1 MRFMHP
7 AYLSFSLILAFL
19 VFLEFRRRRP
29 AMRFSDLSF
38 FRRRTTAM
46 GRSRIV
52 GRITFGL
59 TLLVLG
65 LVIVG
70 LARPQK
76 GRVYEEVERRGVDII
91 LCLDISSSMQ
101 AEDFAPKNRLFVAK
115 EKAKEFISKRKGDRI
130 GLVVFSGGALTQCP
144 LTFDHSILEE
154 LLDYVDTGIIEDGT
168 AIGMGLATAVSRFKE
183 SKAKEKLIVLLT
195 DGVNN
200 AGEIDPISAARL
212 AQALGVKVYCIGVGR
227 KGPVRYPVDDPRLGR
242 RYVQVEIDLDMEI
255 LNEIAATT
263 DGRAFKATDEQ
274 SLKTIYEEI
283 DRLEP
288 TTFKVSQHTVYAE
301 KSGRFL
307 LGASLIFLF
316 TLLVSATFLRSTP

>member
-7 AYLSFSLILAFL
+7 FYLSFFLILAL
-19 VFLEFRRRRP
+19 LAYLELRRKRP
-29 AMRFSDLSF
+29 AMRFPDLSF
-38 FRRRTTAM
+38 FRKRSGLM
-46 GRSRIV
+46 GRSRIA
-52 GRITFGL
+52 GRLTFGL
-59 TLLVLG
+59 TLLVLT
-65 LVIVG
+65 LVIVS

-76 GRVYEEVERRGVDII
+76 GRVHEEVERRGVDIM

-115 EKAKEFISKRKGDRI
+115 ERAKEFISGRKGDRI
-130 GLVVFSGGALTQCP
+130 GLVIFSAGALTQCP
-144 LTFDHSILEE
+144 LTFDHGILEE

-212 AQALGVKVYCIGVGR
+212 AQALGVKVYCIGVGSE
-227 KGPVRYPVDDPRLGR
+227 GAVPYPVDNLLGR

-255 LNEIAATT
+255 LKEIAEAT
-263 DGRAFKATDEQ
+263 GGEAFRATDEQ
-274 SLKTIYEEI
+274 SLRTIYEEI
-283 DRLEP
+283 DKLEP
-288 TTFKVSQHTVYAE
+288 TTFTVSQHTVYAE
-301 KSGRFL
+301 KAGRFL
-307 LGASLIFLF
+307 LSASLLFIF
-316 TLLVSATFLRSTP
+316 TLIASSTLLRSIP